1 MNEDKLQKR
10 NSDSVKEK
18 VQYALGFG
26 VIGMLLMLSTGLN
39 MLLILILGIFGY
51 FLWQTINAKNPHNSI
66 NEVFAFYLQANE
78 ILRSDDRKW
87 FGFEIQ
93 EAIWQGERILQMMPD
108 PPPLVHFA
116 LGSLYHKLGNHKV
129 AVQHLSYVLENNDS
143 DEKNRSIASPEL
155 RNYVK
160 TLRKIEQNP
169 AEAPLMS
176 AATRSLERARKNRG
190 LKLLEESRQEMWALE
205 EKEQAKL
212 EAENQNQTPTQTTVH
227 HVFQSHEENQ
237 PLQRQSVTELT
248 DFSHE
253 KEQQTAPEKPK
264 RKKKTDAFKNRKPIS
279 EVLRDI
285 YDQ

>member
-1 MNEDKLQKR
+1 LKEDKLQKR
-10 NSDSVKEK
+10 TSDAVKEK

-39 MLLILILGIFGY
+39 MLLIIILGIFG
-51 FLWQTINAKNPHNSI
+51 FLLWQTISAKSPHQSL
-66 NEVFAFYLQANE
+66 NEIFAFYLQANE
-78 ILRSDDRKW
+78 ILRNDDRKW

-108 PPPLVHFA
+108 PPPLVHFT

-129 AVQHLSYVLENNDS
+129 AVQHLSYVLENQDS

-190 LKLLEESRQEMWALE
+190 EKILEESRQAMWALE

-212 EAENQNQTPTQTTVH
+212 EAENQMQEPVQTTVH
-227 HVFQSHEENQ
+227 HVFQSHEESQ
-237 PLQRQSVTELT
+237 PVRIQSVTEVT
-248 DFSHE
+248 DFTHE
-253 KEQQTAPEKPK
+253 NENEVNEEKTK
-264 RKKKTDAFKNRKPIS
+264 RKKKTDTFKNRPTIS
-279 EVLRDI
+279 EVLHDI